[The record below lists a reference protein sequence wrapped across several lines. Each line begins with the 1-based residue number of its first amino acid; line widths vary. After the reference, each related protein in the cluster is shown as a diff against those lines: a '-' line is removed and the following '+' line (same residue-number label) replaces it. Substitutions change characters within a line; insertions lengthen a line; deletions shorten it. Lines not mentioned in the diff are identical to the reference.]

1 MKRNYVIIGL
11 GRFGL
16 SLVEELSSFSD
27 EVIAIDLNV
36 EAVKMA
42 SNIIQ
47 QAYIADSTSE
57 IALKNI
63 GVQNADHVVIA
74 FGENFEGTVMTFA
87 TLKELGVKNITVRC
101 DKDTYVPILTKL
113 GVTDMVSP
121 TKLAATR
128 LASRIVTPSFVDYFK
143 LANDFC
149 VVELPVSETF
159 ESTKII
165 DLIFGT
171 PILTV
176 GDMVKALG
184 VTRGQAVR
192 YLHVLEENGILIGDD
207 KQRSRTFRF
216 DKLLDIVNDDV

>member
-27 EVIAIDLNV
+27 EVIAIDLNA

-42 SNIIQ
+42 STIIP

-143 LANDFC
+143 LANDYC
-149 VVELPVSETF
+149 VVELPVPETF
-159 ESTKII
+159 ESTKVI
-165 DLIFGT
+165 DLNTRNKFDVNLLLIKRNKQTFSPRANDEIISGDELFVFGT
-171 PILTV
+171 RQKIDEFSKFL
-176 GDMVKALG
+176 K
-184 VTRGQAVR
+184 TR
-192 YLHVLEENGILIGDD
+192 N
-207 KQRSRTFRF
+207 K
-216 DKLLDIVNDDV
+216 

>member
-1 MKRNYVIIGL
+1 MKRNFVIIGL

-27 EVIAIDLNV
+27 DVIAIDLNE
-36 EAVKMA
+36 EAVKRA
-42 SNIIQ
+42 ANIIQ

-57 IALKNI
+57 KALKNI

-87 TLKELGVKNITVRC
+87 TLKDLGVKNITVRC
-101 DKDTYVPILTKL
+101 DKDSYVPILTKL

-143 LANDFC
+143 LANDYC
-149 VVELPVSETF
+149 VVEIPVPEKFTP
-159 ESTKII
+159 TKII
-165 DLIFGT
+165 DLNTRNKFDVNLLLIKRNKTTISPRANDEIIANDELFVFGT
-171 PILTV
+171 RQKIDEFSKFLKTSN
-176 GDMVKALG
+176 K
-184 VTRGQAVR
+184 
-192 YLHVLEENGILIGDD
+192 
-207 KQRSRTFRF
+207 
-216 DKLLDIVNDDV
+216 